1 MTLAED
7 ICPVPNIAPMT
18 GKADMDAA
26 IESARAAVGLSV
38 GSRVV
43 AAMSGG
49 VDSTVVAGLLHK
61 AGYDVVGVTLQL
73 YDHGAAL
80 KKKGACCAGQ
90 DGVEELQAAPP
101 PHATAQPPMSPATSS
116 CSDEVGPLSSLT

>member
-7 ICPVPNIAPMT
+7 ICPVPTIAPMSSL
-18 GKADMDAA
+18 ADMDAA
-26 IESARAAVGLSV
+26 IASARAAVGLPV

-49 VDSTVVAGLLHK
+49 VDSTVVAALLHK

-73 YDHGAAL
+73 
-80 KKKGACCAGQ
+80 
-90 DGVEELQAAPP
+90 
-101 PHATAQPPMSPATSS
+101 
-116 CSDEVGPLSSLT
+116 

>member
-1 MTLAED
+1 MTLLEPT
-7 ICPVPNIAPMT
+7 CPVPTFAP
-18 GKADMDAA
+18 ADMDGAIAA
-26 IESARAAVGLSV
+26 ARAAVGLPV
-38 GSRVV
+38 GARVV

-49 VDSTVVAGLLHK
+49 VDSTVVAALLHK

-90 DGVEELQAAPP
+90 DIHDARLAAGFRWAFPTMCWIMKAAS
-101 PHATAQPPMSPATSS
+101 ATR
-116 CSDEVGPLSSLT
+116 